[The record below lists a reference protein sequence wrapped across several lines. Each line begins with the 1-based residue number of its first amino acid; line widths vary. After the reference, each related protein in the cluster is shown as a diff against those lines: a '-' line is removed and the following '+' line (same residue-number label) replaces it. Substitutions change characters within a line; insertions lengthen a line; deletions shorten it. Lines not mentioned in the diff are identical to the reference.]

1 MKTGDDNTVDNR
13 RVDGVRA
20 DHLAQLDPEYFTSV
34 TERVRI
40 VCCFQQDLWHLLFV
54 LNVIPSPSAESD

>member
-1 MKTGDDNTVDNR
+1 MKTGDGNTVANE

-20 DHLAQLDPEYFTSV
+20 DHLAQRDSEYYTSV
-34 TERVRI
+34 TERVMI

-54 LNVIPSPSAESD
+54 LSVTPSPSAESG